1 MMVVAGVLAMTR
13 GVSHADDVASAT
25 LAPKGTPAAEAL
37 GWHVG
42 CQAYTFNH
50 FTFYEAIDKVKA
62 LGLHYIEAYPG
73 QTLSKEHGDVK
84 FDHNMPP
91 ALYPEILARL
101 KAADVKLMNYGVV
114 GLDANEAE
122 DRKVFEFA
130 KKMGIETIVSEP
142 PQEVFGLLDKLT
154 EEYQINVALH
164 NHPAP
169 SRYWNPDVLL
179 AACKGHS
186 KRIGAC
192 ADTGHWLRS
201 GVWPIEALKKLEG
214 RIISFHVKDLGEFG
228 NKEAHDVPWGTG
240 LLDLRAVLTEM
251 QRQGF
256 KGVFSAEYEYKWE
269 DSVPDLAQSVMNFN
283 SVAENLTELKAKS
296 TPGANKVDTLL
307 PERQR

>member
-1 MMVVAGVLAMTR
+1 MNRFRVSMMMLMCAGLF
-13 GVSHADDVASAT
+13 GVRFAAADDLAAAT

-50 FTFYEAIDKVKA
+50 YTFYEAIDKVKA

-91 ALYPEILARL
+91 ALYPEVLARL

-114 GLDANEAE
+114 GLSADEAE

-142 PQEVFGLLDKLT
+142 PQEVFSLLDKLT
-154 EEYQINVALH
+154 EEYKINVALH

-169 SRYWNPDVLL
+169 SRYWDPKVTL
-179 AACKGHS
+179 AALEGHS
-186 KRIGAC
+186 KRIGSC

-201 GVWPIEALKKLEG
+201 GVWPVEALKLLEG

-240 LLDLRAVLTEM
+240 LLDLRGVLTEM

-256 KGVFSAEYEYKWE
+256 KGVFSAEYEHKWTE
-269 DSVPDLAQSVMNFN
+269 SVPDLAQSVMNFN
-283 SVAENLTELKAKS
+283 AVAENLAELSAAK
-296 TPGANKVDTLL
+296 K
-307 PERQR
+307 